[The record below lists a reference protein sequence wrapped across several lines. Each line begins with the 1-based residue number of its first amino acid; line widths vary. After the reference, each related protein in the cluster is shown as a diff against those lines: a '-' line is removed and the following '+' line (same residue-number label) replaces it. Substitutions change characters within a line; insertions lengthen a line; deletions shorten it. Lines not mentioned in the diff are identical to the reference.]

1 MKKIFRE
8 IMYKYSRFMQGR
20 YGYDEFGRFL
30 IFTALVLTIL
40 GYIPFLRIM
49 SLLGVAVLVYYLYR
63 MYSKNHTARRMELNR
78 YYVVSDK
85 VKKEIRLKKSR
96 WNDRKTHVYFK
107 CKNCGAIIRVPKN
120 KGEIEVTCPR
130 CRARTTKKT

>member
-49 SLLGVAVLVYYLYR
+49 SLFGVAVLVYYLYR

-85 VKKEIRLKKSR
+85 VKKEIRLIKSR
-96 WNDRKTHVYFK
+96 WHDRKTHVYFK

-130 CRARTTKKT
+130 CRARATKKT

>member
-49 SLLGVAVLVYYLYR
+49 SLFGIAVLVYYLFR

>member
-1 MKKIFRE
+1 MRRFFLE
-8 IMYKYSRFMQGR
+8 IMHRYSRFMQGR
-20 YGYDEFGRFL
+20 YGYDEFGKFL
-30 IFTALVLTIL
+30 IYTALVLTLL

-49 SLLGVAVLVYYLYR
+49 SLLGLLVLVYYMFR
-63 MYSKNHTARRMELNR
+63 MYSKNHAARRMELNR

-85 VKKEIRLKKSR
+85 VKKEIRLIKSR
-96 WNDRKTHVYFK
+96 WRDRKTHVYFK
-107 CKNCGAIIRVPKN
+107 CKYCGAIIRVPKN